1 MSKICNSFVIIFSL
15 LVAAGSADAGVIDF
29 EGLADEDLV
38 TTQFSA
44 LGATFSGQTVVLQ
57 AGSSLNEL
65 EFPPHSGVNVASSD
79 LGQINVAFAA
89 PPTTVGAFFTHSS
102 PVTFTAFN
110 AQNVIVDTKTITGD
124 NTVSSGNPN
133 EFISTSSPGGIA
145 MVTIAGV
152 PTEFTIDDLTF
163 SSAVPEPD
171 LAFVGLGLLGLA
183 VAASRVRP
191 THRPR

>member
-1 MSKICNSFVIIFSL
+1 MSLVTVYHERLHETARSRRRLVHRLLVASAMSKICNSFVIIFSL

-89 PPTTVGAFFTHSS
+89 PPTTVGAF
-102 PVTFTAFN
+102 
-110 AQNVIVDTKTITGD
+110 
-124 NTVSSGNPN
+124 
-133 EFISTSSPGGIA
+133 
-145 MVTIAGV
+145 
-152 PTEFTIDDLTF
+152 
-163 SSAVPEPD
+163 
-171 LAFVGLGLLGLA
+171 
-183 VAASRVRP
+183 
-191 THRPR
+191 